1 MRKLFYCDTVG
12 NLGSIPLLIL
22 RVVMGV
28 AFMYHGYDKVKTPME
43 WANPFMG
50 ESAPPP
56 MLQAAAAYSE
66 FGGGALLIA
75 GLLTRLA
82 ALGLGATMVGAVQY
96 HVQRGD
102 PFVGQGAWEL
112 AAVYLACAILF
123 LILGPGRIS
132 LDALLFGSREP
143 ATPGHT

>member
-28 AFMYHGYDKVKTPME
+28 AFMYHGYPKIQNPMG
-43 WANPFMG
+43 WMG
-50 ESAPPP
+50 ESGPPEI
-56 MLQAAAAYSE
+56 LQAAAAFSE
-66 FGGGALLIA
+66 FGGGAALIA
-75 GLLTRLA
+75 GFLTRLA
-82 ALGLGATMVGAVQY
+82 SLGLGATMVGAVQF

-102 PFVGQGAWEL
+102 PFVPSGPGQGGWEL
-112 AAVYLACAILF
+112 AAVYLACSLLF

-132 LDALLFGSREP
+132 LDALFFGSREP
-143 ATPGHT
+143 ATPGHA